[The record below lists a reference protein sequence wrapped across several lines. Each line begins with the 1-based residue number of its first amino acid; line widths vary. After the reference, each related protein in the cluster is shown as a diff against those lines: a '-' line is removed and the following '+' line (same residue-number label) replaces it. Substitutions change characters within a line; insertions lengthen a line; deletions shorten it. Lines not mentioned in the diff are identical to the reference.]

1 MNRFRLQRLLPLIA
15 PGLLVLV
22 ACVQMALVRTHDL
35 TPWKG
40 GGFGMFSTLDSP
52 VTRALRVVLLT
63 EEGEAVVALP
73 NLNVRKERL
82 LNMPDEGVLSGLAA
96 HAARDEWVVYTYDE
110 LREMRGDLP
119 DEFRRQ
125 IARIEAARRE
135 AARSEAAGGDR
146 QHEDST
152 LAVPGANPALI
163 AFPYARRS
171 LRIEGERPAV
181 LGARTEVWRLLF
193 DAESDRLHA
202 ELINDAAVEVAR

>member
-1 MNRFRLQRLLPLIA
+1 MNRPLPQRLLAFLA
-15 PGLLVLV
+15 PGVLVLV
-22 ACVQMALVRTHDL
+22 ACVQMTFVRTHDL

-40 GGFGMFSTLDSP
+40 GGFGMFSTLDSQ

-82 LNMPDEGVLSGLAA
+82 LNMPDDDVLRGLAA
-96 HAARDEWVVYTYDE
+96 HAVGQEWIVYTYDE
-110 LREMRGDLP
+110 LREIKGDLP
-119 DEFRRQ
+119 AEFRRQ
-125 IARIEAARRE
+125 MARIDAARRE
-135 AARSEAAGGDR
+135 AAGGEG

-152 LAVPGANPALI
+152 IALPGVSPALI

-181 LGARTEVWRLLF
+181 LGARAEVWRLLF
-193 DAESDRLHA
+193 DAESDRLHE
-202 ELINDAAVEVAR
+202 ELINDATVEVAR